1 MGGPDAVIAMAKKD
15 FDKGEYRWVAQV
27 MNNVV
32 FAYPDNQEARN
43 LEAAA
48 MEQLGYQ
55 AESGPWR
62 NSYLAGASELRNGIG
77 QQPAGGSKG
86 ADFIRGMTLPMCFD
100 LMGILLNGPKT
111 EGKHIVINW
120 DFPDTGEKYVLN
132 LQNSALT
139 YTSGKLSDKADVTV
153 TLQRAT
159 LNSILTGATT
169 FQKEYAA
176 KNITIDGSIVKL
188 LELMGMM
195 DSFSP
200 GFNIVTP

>member
-1 MGGPDAVIAMAKKD
+1 MLTESDKKAK
-15 FDKGEYRWVAQV
+15 
-27 MNNVV
+27 
-32 FAYPDNQEARN
+32 
-43 LEAAA
+43 
-48 MEQLGYQ
+48 
-55 AESGPWR
+55 
-62 NSYLAGASELRNGIG
+62 SEGI
-77 QQPAGGSKG
+77 
-86 ADFIRGMTLPMCFD
+86 D
-100 LMGILLNGPKT
+100 L
-111 EGKHIVINW
+111 W
-120 DFPDTGEKYVLN
+120 DFPGTGEKYVLN

-169 FQKEYAA
+169 FEKEYRS

-195 DSFSP
+195 DSFSQ